1 MAANKNN
8 SNKRKYTYPYR
19 PFFWSLHHK
28 SSISS
33 AEKEESIEKIKVS
46 KEDI

>member
-19 PFFWSLHHK
+19 PFFWSLHPK
-28 SSISS
+28 SSMSY
-33 AEKEESIEKIKVS
+33 AEKEESIDKINVS